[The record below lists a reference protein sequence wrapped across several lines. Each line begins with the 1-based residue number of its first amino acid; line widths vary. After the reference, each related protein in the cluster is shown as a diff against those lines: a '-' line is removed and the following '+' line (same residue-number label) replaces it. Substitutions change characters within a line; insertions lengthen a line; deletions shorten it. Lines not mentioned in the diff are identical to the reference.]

1 VSNVRDGYMYA
12 MFYDAES
19 FDKRKNAPWY
29 S

>member
-1 VSNVRDGYMYA
+1 VSNVRDMGN
-12 MFYDAES
+12 MFYYASS

>member
-1 VSNVRDGYMYA
+1 VTKMGN
-12 MFYDAES
+12 MFYKATS